1 MKAEDVKVG
10 QRVRYMGSSGCV
22 AGRVGTCMYKAPDGW
37 IAVEFDISHL
47 DLHTC
52 DGHCKEDHGYW
63 CKPFFLDPVGEEAVV
78 DNSIPCAPPPV
89 DETAPDVDVYIARLE
104 DVVETFFTIGVS
116 RQDMLELFND
126 ISKKHF
132 SEKQLRDRIA
142 KIKDKVRKCQN

>member
-1 MKAEDVKVG
+1 MNFEDVKVG
-10 QRVRYMGSSGCV
+10 QRVRYMGSSERV
-22 AGRVGTCMYKAPDGW
+22 AGHVGTCMYKAPEGW

-47 DLHTC
+47 ALHTC
-52 DGHCKEDHGYW
+52 DGHCKEDHGWW
-63 CKPFFLDPVGEEAVV
+63 CKPVFLEPVEEEGVV
-78 DNSIPCAPPPV
+78 DNSIPCAPLPV

-142 KIKDKVRKCQN
+142 KIKDKVTKCQN